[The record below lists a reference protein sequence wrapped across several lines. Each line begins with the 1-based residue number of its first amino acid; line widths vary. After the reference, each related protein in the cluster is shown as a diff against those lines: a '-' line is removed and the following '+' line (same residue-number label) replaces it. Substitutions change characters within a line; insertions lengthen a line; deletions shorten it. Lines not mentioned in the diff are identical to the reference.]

1 MFWSHSSKAE
11 NQILSHFG
19 LNLSVCHASVWFCN
33 DNFFSS
39 HFAFSHFCNVGFIL
53 INVQWSFPAFLY
65 EWIEMCLICVFC
77 HSCSQHF
84 ESFCLKTTNCRCCLK
99 DCVCR
104 NLGAVLFRWFLW
116 KSMTT
121 IILSFK
127 LVQSR
132 WKLLPY
138 HFVICFIKHRWNSRC
153 RNFHSNPCCCHYTAA
168 PRLDRPSTLC
178 TSVALRRALARKGA

>member
-1 MFWSHSSKAE
+1 MFRSHSSKAE

-77 HSCSQHF
+77 HSCSQYF

-104 NLGAVLFRWFLW
+104 NLGTVLFRWSLWRLADPFVLLEFSVFFSCLPCHRLWLLKIRLWFCWSYDDFLFLFFSHPCW
-116 KSMTT
+116 HNSN
-121 IILSFK
+121 S
-127 LVQSR
+127 
-132 WKLLPY
+132 LP
-138 HFVICFIKHRWNSRC
+138 S
-153 RNFHSNPCCCHYTAA
+153 P
-168 PRLDRPSTLC
+168 
-178 TSVALRRALARKGA
+178 